1 MDKRGKQCGIL
12 RSYKN
17 KRVIG
22 SVLPEVMPPINPR
35 PVKNVL
41 DVGRFHNMDAEMS
54 DASSINGGG
63 SPLPRGESF
72 DPY

>member
-1 MDKRGKQCGIL
+1 
-12 RSYKN
+12 
-17 KRVIG
+17 
-22 SVLPEVMPPINPR
+22 MPPINPR
-35 PVKNVL
+35 PVKNVV